1 LARWVQ
7 LIGSTNLLITG
18 LSLARQHF
26 WGLTDQQLK
35 NRISETVIKADDHLS
50 NEKVITATFGD
61 PYFLQVVAFLPVKI
75 AWFSAG
81 PPYNEG
87 MIR

>member
-1 LARWVQ
+1 VQ

-35 NRISETVIKADDHLS
+35 NRISETVIKADDHFS
-50 NEKVITATFGD
+50 NEKVITATFGGH
-61 PYFLQVVAFLPVKI
+61 YFLQVVAFLPAKI
-75 AWFSAG
+75 A
-81 PPYNEG
+81 
-87 MIR
+87 